1 MTFSA
6 AYKIEQQEPL
16 NDEKQAVIN
25 NYSLSL
31 CALHVIMV

>member
-6 AYKIEQQEPL
+6 AYKIEQQETL
-16 NDEKQAVIN
+16 SDEKQAVIN

-31 CALHVIMV
+31 CPLHVIVV